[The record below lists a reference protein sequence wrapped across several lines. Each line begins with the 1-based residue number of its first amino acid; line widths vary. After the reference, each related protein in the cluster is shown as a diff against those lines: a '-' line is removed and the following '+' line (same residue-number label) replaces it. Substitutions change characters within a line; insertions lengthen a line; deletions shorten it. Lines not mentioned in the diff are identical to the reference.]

1 MLSVQYQGHYKYYIV
16 IIGSRVRGSDGFT
29 DGGTVSAN
37 VQNKLSDHKEE
48 HKVQAQTV
56 YAIGECMI
64 ELQRNGAGMD
74 YRFGGDTLNAAVYM
88 ARLLD
93 PAQVKVA
100 YVTGLG
106 VDGMSDEMCAS
117 WREEGIATC
126 CVLRLPDRLPGI
138 YMIETDPTGERRFHY
153 WRRDSAARH
162 WLEAPDAGKVLLKLS
177 RASMVYL
184 SGISLAI
191 LSPADREL
199 LISALARC
207 RAAGG
212 SVVFDN
218 NYRPRLWES
227 AADAAAVYA
236 RVLGHCDIA
245 LLTLDDEEAL
255 YGPHDVMAAIER
267 TRARGVKEV
276 VVKRGAEPC
285 VVWDGGQAVE
295 VAPAPVADV
304 VDTTAAG
311 DSFGGAYLAAR
322 LSGAT
327 PEEAARAGHRLAGT
341 VIRHRGAII
350 PRDAMPA

>member
-1 MLSVQYQGHYKYYIV
+1 
-16 IIGSRVRGSDGFT
+16 
-29 DGGTVSAN
+29 
-37 VQNKLSDHKEE
+37 
-48 HKVQAQTV
+48 VQAQIV

-64 ELQRNGAGMD
+64 ELQRSSTGMD

-100 YVTGLG
+100 YVTALG
-106 VDGMSDEMCAS
+106 ADGMSDEMCAS
-117 WREEGIATC
+117 WQQEGIDTG

-138 YMIETDPTGERRFHY
+138 YMIETDAGGERRFHY
-153 WRRDSAARH
+153 WRKDSAARH
-162 WLEAPDAGKVLLKLS
+162 WLEAPDAGKVLLKLAAA
-177 RASMVYL
+177 RMVYL

-191 LSPADREL
+191 LSAADREL
-199 LISALARC
+199 LIAALARC

-227 AADAAAVYA
+227 AADAAEVYR
-236 RVLGHCDIA
+236 RVLAHCDIA
-245 LLTLDDEEAL
+245 LLTLDDEQAL
-255 YGPHDVMAAIER
+255 YGEHDAPAAIER
-267 TRARGVKEV
+267 TRTLGVKEV
-276 VVKRGAEPC
+276 VVKCGGEPC
-285 VVWDGGQAVE
+285 LVWSGGEAVA
-295 VAPAPVADV
+295 VAPAPVAEV

-327 PEEAARAGHRLAGT
+327 PQEAARAGHRLAGT

-350 PRDAMPA
+350 PRDAMPG